1 MSGGGGGAATAGGGL
16 AIGPGG
22 RSAVAAPSRLAA
34 ARRGRFA
41 RALGANPFGLLGLVM
56 LGVVLVAT
64 LAPGLLTTDDPVK
77 LQLAD
82 KFLPPSRDHWFGTD
96 DVGRDV
102 FARVVYGARVTILST
117 LMVLVL
123 AAGVGTLAGSLAGF
137 YGGWA
142 DSVVMRVT
150 DMFLAFPALVLALAI
165 NAALGRGLTQAM
177 LAVAIS
183 WWPSYARLVR
193 GQVLATKEEEYVTAA
208 RVIGAP
214 VRSILGR
221 HILLNSFPPILVR
234 MTLDVG
240 FIALTTA
247 GLSFLGLGV
256 EPPTPEWGRMV
267 ADGRSYLLDQ
277 WWWTTFPGLALF
289 LVVVG
294 SNLVGDVVREALDPS
309 LAQR

>member
-1 MSGGGGGAATAGGGL
+1 
-16 AIGPGG
+16 
-22 RSAVAAPSRLAA
+22 
-34 ARRGRFA
+34 
-41 RALGANPFGLLGLVM
+41 
-56 LGVVLVAT
+56 
-64 LAPGLLTTDDPVK
+64 LLTQYDPVK
-77 LQLAD
+77 LNLQD
-82 KFLPPSRDHWFGTD
+82 KFLSPSVTHWFGTD

-102 FARVVYGARVTILST
+102 YTRVIFGARVTLSST

-123 AAGVGTLAGSLAGF
+123 AAGTGTIVGSLAGF
-137 YGGWA
+137 YGGWI
-142 DSVVMRVT
+142 DTVIMRVT
-150 DMFLAFPALVLALAI
+150 DMFLAFPALILALAI

-193 GQVLATKEEEYVTAA
+193 GQVLSTKQEEYVTAA
-208 RVIGAP
+208 RVMGSPVPALIGK
-214 VRSILGR
+214 

-234 MTLDVG
+234 MTLDIG

-267 ADGRSYLLDQ
+267 ADGRSFLLDQ

-289 LVVVG
+289 LLVVG
-294 SNLVGDVVREALDPS
+294 SNLTGDVVREALDPS
-309 LAQR
+309 LVNR

>member
-1 MSGGGGGAATAGGGL
+1 VESL
-16 AIGPGG
+16 R
-22 RSAVAAPSRLAA
+22 RSRSY
-34 ARRGRFA
+34 
-41 RALGANPFGLLGLVM
+41 RALQANPFGI
-56 LGVVLVAT
+56 LGVAMLAVVAIAALV
-64 LAPGLLTTDDPVK
+64 PGLLTHYDPVK
-77 LQLAD
+77 LLLQD
-82 KFLPPSRDHWFGTD
+82 KFLPPSAEHWFGTD
-96 DVGRDV
+96 DIGRDV
-102 FARVVYGARVTILST
+102 YTRVVYGARVTLLST

-123 AAGVGTLAGSLAGF
+123 AAGVGTFAGALAGF
-137 YGGWA
+137 YGGWI
-142 DSVVMRVT
+142 DTTVMRVT
-150 DMFLAFPALVLALAI
+150 DMFLAFPALILALAI

-193 GQVLATKEEEYVTAA
+193 GQVLSTKQEEYVTAA
-208 RVIGAP
+208 RVMGAP
-214 VRSILGR
+214 VPAVIGK

-234 MTLDVG
+234 MTLDIG

-289 LVVVG
+289 LLVVG
-294 SNLVGDVVREALDPS
+294 SNLTGDVVRESLDPS
-309 LAQR
+309 LVNR

>member
-1 MSGGGGGAATAGGGL
+1 
-16 AIGPGG
+16 
-22 RSAVAAPSRLAA
+22 V
-34 ARRGRFA
+34 
-41 RALGANPFGLLGLVM
+41 
-56 LGVVLVAT
+56 T
-64 LAPGLLTTDDPVK
+64 L
-77 LQLAD
+77 
-82 KFLPPSRDHWFGTD
+82 S
-96 DVGRDV
+96 
-102 FARVVYGARVTILST
+102 ST

-123 AAGVGTLAGSLAGF
+123 AAGVGTIVGALAGF
-137 YGGWA
+137 YGGWIDMA
-142 DSVVMRVT
+142 TMRVT
-150 DMFLAFPALVLALAI
+150 DMFLAFPALILALAI

-177 LAVAIS
+177 LAVAVS

-208 RVIGAP
+208 RVLGVPVPALIGK
-214 VRSILGR
+214 

-234 MTLDVG
+234 MTLDIG

-267 ADGRSYLLDQ
+267 ADGRSFLLDQ

-294 SNLVGDVVREALDPS
+294 SNLTGDVVREALDPS
-309 LAQR
+309 LVNR

>member
-1 MSGGGGGAATAGGGL
+1 MLSATTEQQESLNLPSTRQTSLRRNRFVRSLGSSP
-16 AIGPGG
+16 IG
-22 RSAVAAPSRLAA
+22 VV
-34 ARRGRFA
+34 
-41 RALGANPFGLLGLVM
+41 GLVM
-56 LGVVLVAT
+56 LLVVAIAAAV
-64 LAPGLLTTDDPVK
+64 PGLLTQYDPIK
-77 LQLAD
+77 LNLQD
-82 KFLPPSRDHWFGTD
+82 KFLPPSATHWFGTD

-102 FARVVYGARVTILST
+102 YTRVVFGARVTLLST

-123 AAGVGTLAGSLAGF
+123 AAGIGTIVGAFAGF
-137 YGGWA
+137 RGGWI
-142 DSVVMRVT
+142 DTLMMRVT
-150 DMFLAFPALVLALAI
+150 DMFLAFPALILALAI

-177 LAVAIS
+177 IAVAIS

-193 GQVLATKEEEYVTAA
+193 GQVLATKQEEYVTAA
-208 RVIGAP
+208 RVLGA
-214 VRSILGR
+214 SNWSLITR

-234 MTLDVG
+234 MTLDIG

-289 LVVVG
+289 LLVVG
-294 SNLVGDVVREALDPS
+294 SNLTGDVVRESLDPS
-309 LAQR
+309 LVNR

>member
-1 MSGGGGGAATAGGGL
+1 MLAATTTQQVS
-16 AIGPGG
+16 IGSPRTRAESLR
-22 RSAVAAPSRLAA
+22 RSRSY
-34 ARRGRFA
+34 
-41 RALGANPFGLLGLVM
+41 RALRASPLGI
-56 LGVVLVAT
+56 LGVAMLALVVIAA
-64 LAPGLLTTDDPVK
+64 LAPGLLTHYDPVK
-77 LQLAD
+77 LLLQD
-82 KFLPPSRDHWFGTD
+82 KFLPPSAEHWFGTD

-102 FARVVYGARVTILST
+102 YTRVVYGARVTLLST

-123 AAGVGTLAGSLAGF
+123 AASIGTVVGALAGF
-137 YGGWA
+137 YGGWL
-142 DSVVMRVT
+142 DSAVMRVT
-150 DMFLAFPALVLALAI
+150 DMFLAFPALILALAI

-193 GQVLATKEEEYVTAA
+193 GQVLSTKQEEYVTAA
-208 RVIGAP
+208 QVMGAP
-214 VRSILGR
+214 VPVVIGK

-234 MTLDVG
+234 MTLDIG

-267 ADGRSYLLDQ
+267 ADGRAYLLDQ

-289 LVVVG
+289 LLVVG
-294 SNLVGDVVREALDPS
+294 SNLTGDVVRESLDPS
-309 LAQR
+309 LVNR

>member
-1 MSGGGGGAATAGGGL
+1 MSTPGQL
-16 AIGPGG
+16 AVGPDA
-22 RSAVAAPSRLAA
+22 RTNAFQPSRLHN
-34 ARRGRFA
+34 ARQSRFF
-41 RALGANPFGLLGLVM
+41 RALKANPFGALGLLM
-56 LGVVLVAT
+56 LAIVVVAAV
-64 LAPGLLTTDDPVK
+64 APSLLTSDDPVK
-77 LQLAD
+77 LQLSD
-82 KFLPPSRDHWFGTD
+82 KFLPPSLDHWFGTD
-96 DVGRDV
+96 DVGRDL
-102 FARVVYGARVTILST
+102 FARVVYGARVTLLST
-117 LMVLVL
+117 LMVLVI
-123 AAGVGTLAGSLAGF
+123 ASGVGTIVGSLAGF
-137 YGGWA
+137 HGGWI
-142 DSVVMRVT
+142 DNVVMRVT

-177 LAVAIS
+177 IAVAIS

-193 GQVLATKEEEYVTAA
+193 GQVLGTKSEEYVTAA
-208 RVIGAP
+208 RVSGAP
-214 VRSILGR
+214 FRTVITR

-267 ADGRSYLLDQ
+267 ADGRSFLLDQ

-309 LAQR
+309 LVNR

>member
-1 MSGGGGGAATAGGGL
+1 VGQSVLAATTTQQVS
-16 AIGPGG
+16 IGSPRTRAESLR
-22 RSAVAAPSRLAA
+22 RSRSY
-34 ARRGRFA
+34 
-41 RALGANPFGLLGLVM
+41 RALRASPLGI
-56 LGVVLVAT
+56 LGVAMLALVVIAA
-64 LAPGLLTTDDPVK
+64 LAPGLLTQYDPVK
-77 LQLAD
+77 LLLQD
-82 KFLPPSRDHWFGTD
+82 KFLPPSAEHWFGTD

-102 FARVVYGARVTILST
+102 YTRVVYGARVTLLST

-123 AAGVGTLAGSLAGF
+123 AASIGTVVGALAGF
-137 YGGWA
+137 YGGWL
-142 DSVVMRVT
+142 DSAVMRVT
-150 DMFLAFPALVLALAI
+150 DMFLAFPALILALAI

-193 GQVLATKEEEYVTAA
+193 GQVLSTKQEEYVTAA
-208 RVIGAP
+208 QVMGTPVPVVIGK
-214 VRSILGR
+214 

-234 MTLDVG
+234 MTLDIG

-289 LVVVG
+289 LLVVG
-294 SNLVGDVVREALDPS
+294 SNLTGDVVRESLDPS
-309 LAQR
+309 LVNR

>member
-1 MSGGGGGAATAGGGL
+1 MLALVVTAA
-16 AIGPGG
+16 
-22 RSAVAAPSRLAA
+22 
-34 ARRGRFA
+34 
-41 RALGANPFGLLGLVM
+41 
-56 LGVVLVAT
+56 
-64 LAPGLLTTDDPVK
+64 LAPGLLTHYDPVK
-77 LQLAD
+77 LLLQD
-82 KFLPPSRDHWFGTD
+82 KFLPPSAEHWFGTD

-102 FARVVYGARVTILST
+102 YTRVVYGARVTLLST

-123 AAGVGTLAGSLAGF
+123 AASIGTVVGALAGF
-137 YGGWA
+137 YGGWL
-142 DSVVMRVT
+142 DSAVMRVT
-150 DMFLAFPALVLALAI
+150 DMFLAFPALILALAI

-193 GQVLATKEEEYVTAA
+193 GQVLSTKQEEYVTAA
-208 RVIGAP
+208 QVMGAPAPVVIGK
-214 VRSILGR
+214 

-234 MTLDVG
+234 MTLDIG

-267 ADGRSYLLDQ
+267 ADGRAYLLDQ

-289 LVVVG
+289 LLVVG
-294 SNLVGDVVREALDPS
+294 SNLTGDVVRESLDPS
-309 LAQR
+309 LVNR

>member
-1 MSGGGGGAATAGGGL
+1 MLTATTEQRSLYLSSSRLEALRRSRFLRTLRSSPFGGAGL
-16 AIGPGG
+16 LMLLI
-22 RSAVAAPSRLAA
+22 VAAAATVPELLAHYD
-34 ARRGRFA
+34 
-41 RALGANPFGLLGLVM
+41 PIKLL
-56 LGVVLVAT
+56 
-64 LAPGLLTTDDPVK
+64 
-77 LQLAD
+77 LQD
-82 KFLPPSRDHWFGTD
+82 KFLPPSAEHWFGTD

-102 FARVVYGARVTILST
+102 YTRVIFGARVTLLST

-123 AAGVGTLAGSLAGF
+123 AAGVGTIVGAIAGF
-137 YGGWA
+137 NGGWA
-142 DSVVMRVT
+142 DTMVMRVT
-150 DMFLAFPALVLALAI
+150 DMFLAFPSLILALAI

-177 LAVAIS
+177 IAVAIS

-193 GQVLATKEEEYVTAA
+193 GQVLATKQEEYVTAA
-208 RVIGAP
+208 RVMGASP
-214 VRSILGR
+214 WSLISR

-267 ADGRSYLLDQ
+267 ADGRSFLLDQ

-289 LVVVG
+289 LLVVG
-294 SNLVGDVVREALDPS
+294 SNLTGDLVRESLDPS
-309 LAQR
+309 LVNR

>member
-1 MSGGGGGAATAGGGL
+1 MLAVTTEQQSSLNLSTSRLKALRRSRFLRTLRASPFGVAGL
-16 AIGPGG
+16 LMLLIV
-22 RSAVAAPSRLAA
+22 AVAAAVPE
-34 ARRGRFA
+34 
-41 RALGANPFGLLGLVM
+41 
-56 LGVVLVAT
+56 
-64 LAPGLLTTDDPVK
+64 LLTHYDPISLR
-77 LQLAD
+77 LQD
-82 KFLPPSRDHWFGTD
+82 KFLPPSATHWFGTD

-102 FARVVYGARVTILST
+102 YTRVIFGARVTLLST

-123 AAGVGTLAGSLAGF
+123 AAGVGTVAGAVAGF
-137 YGGWA
+137 NGGWA
-142 DSVVMRVT
+142 DTAVMRVT
-150 DMFLAFPALVLALAI
+150 DMFLAFPSLILALAI

-177 LAVAIS
+177 IAVAIS

-193 GQVLATKEEEYVTAA
+193 GQVLATKQEEYVTAA
-208 RVIGAP
+208 RVMGASP
-214 VRSILGR
+214 WSLISR

-289 LVVVG
+289 LLVVG
-294 SNLVGDVVREALDPS
+294 SNLTGDVVRESLDPS
-309 LAQR
+309 LVNR

>member
-1 MSGGGGGAATAGGGL
+1 MASVR
-16 AIGPGG
+16 
-22 RSAVAAPSRLAA
+22 RS
-34 ARRGRFA
+34 RGY
-41 RALGANPFGLLGLVM
+41 RALRANPFGV
-56 LGVVLVAT
+56 LGVVMLAVVFIAALV
-64 LAPGLLTTDDPVK
+64 PGLLTMHDPIK
-77 LQLAD
+77 LNLQD
-82 KFLPPSRDHWFGTD
+82 KFLPPSPTHWFGTD

-102 FARVVYGARVTILST
+102 YTRVIYGARVTLSST
-117 LMVLVL
+117 LMVLAL
-123 AAGVGTLAGSLAGF
+123 AAGIGTLVGALAGY
-137 YGGWA
+137 YGGWVDTA
-142 DSVVMRVT
+142 MMRVT
-150 DMFLAFPALVLALAI
+150 DMFLAFPALILALAI

-193 GQVLATKEEEYVTAA
+193 GQVLATKQEEYVTAA
-208 RVIGAP
+208 RVMGAP
-214 VRSILGR
+214 VPSLIGK

-234 MTLDVG
+234 MTLDIG

-294 SNLVGDVVREALDPS
+294 SNLTGDVVREALDPS
-309 LAQR
+309 LVNR

>member
-1 MSGGGGGAATAGGGL
+1 VGQSVLAATTTQQVS
-16 AIGPGG
+16 IGSPRTRAESLR
-22 RSAVAAPSRLAA
+22 RSRSY
-34 ARRGRFA
+34 
-41 RALGANPFGLLGLVM
+41 RALRASPLGI
-56 LGVVLVAT
+56 LGVAMLALVVIAA
-64 LAPGLLTTDDPVK
+64 LAPGLLTHYDPVK
-77 LQLAD
+77 LLLQD
-82 KFLPPSRDHWFGTD
+82 KFLPPSAEHWFGTD

-102 FARVVYGARVTILST
+102 YTRVVYGARVTLLST

-123 AAGVGTLAGSLAGF
+123 AASIGTVVGALAGF
-137 YGGWA
+137 YGGWL
-142 DSVVMRVT
+142 DSAVMRVT
-150 DMFLAFPALVLALAI
+150 DMFLAFPALILALAI

-193 GQVLATKEEEYVTAA
+193 GQVLSTKQEEYVTAA
-208 RVIGAP
+208 QVMGAPAPVVIGK
-214 VRSILGR
+214 

-234 MTLDVG
+234 MTLDIG

-267 ADGRSYLLDQ
+267 ADGRAYLLDQ

-289 LVVVG
+289 LLVVG
-294 SNLVGDVVREALDPS
+294 SNLTGDVVREALDPS
-309 LAQR
+309 LVNR

>member
-1 MSGGGGGAATAGGGL
+1 MLALVVIAA
-16 AIGPGG
+16 
-22 RSAVAAPSRLAA
+22 
-34 ARRGRFA
+34 
-41 RALGANPFGLLGLVM
+41 
-56 LGVVLVAT
+56 
-64 LAPGLLTTDDPVK
+64 LAPGLLTHYDPVK
-77 LQLAD
+77 LLLQD
-82 KFLPPSRDHWFGTD
+82 KFLPPSAEHWFGTD

-102 FARVVYGARVTILST
+102 YTRVVYGARVTLLST

-123 AAGVGTLAGSLAGF
+123 AASIGTVVGALAGF
-137 YGGWA
+137 YGGWL
-142 DSVVMRVT
+142 DSAVMRVT
-150 DMFLAFPALVLALAI
+150 DMFLAFPALILALAI

-193 GQVLATKEEEYVTAA
+193 GQVLSTKQEEYVTAA
-208 RVIGAP
+208 QVMGAPAPMVIGK
-214 VRSILGR
+214 

-234 MTLDVG
+234 MTLDIG

-267 ADGRSYLLDQ
+267 ADGRAYLLDQ

-289 LVVVG
+289 LLVVG
-294 SNLVGDVVREALDPS
+294 SNLTGDVVRESLDPS
-309 LAQR
+309 LVNR

>member
-1 MSGGGGGAATAGGGL
+1 MLALVVIAA
-16 AIGPGG
+16 
-22 RSAVAAPSRLAA
+22 
-34 ARRGRFA
+34 
-41 RALGANPFGLLGLVM
+41 
-56 LGVVLVAT
+56 
-64 LAPGLLTTDDPVK
+64 LAPGLLTHYDPVK
-77 LQLAD
+77 LLLQD
-82 KFLPPSRDHWFGTD
+82 KFLPPSAEHWFGTD

-102 FARVVYGARVTILST
+102 YTRVVYGARVTLLST

-123 AAGVGTLAGSLAGF
+123 AASIGTVVGALAGF
-137 YGGWA
+137 YGGWL
-142 DSVVMRVT
+142 DSAVMRVT
-150 DMFLAFPALVLALAI
+150 DMFLAFPALILALAI

-193 GQVLATKEEEYVTAA
+193 GQVLSTKQEEYVTAA
-208 RVIGAP
+208 QVMGAPAPVVIGK
-214 VRSILGR
+214 

-234 MTLDVG
+234 MTLDIG

-267 ADGRSYLLDQ
+267 ADGRAYLLDQ

-289 LVVVG
+289 LLVVG
-294 SNLVGDVVREALDPS
+294 SNLTGDVVRESLDPS
-309 LAQR
+309 LVNR

>member
-1 MSGGGGGAATAGGGL
+1 VGNFL
-16 AIGPGG
+16 
-22 RSAVAAPSRLAA
+22 VAASTAQQVSIGTPRTRVESLRRSRSY
-34 ARRGRFA
+34 
-41 RALGANPFGLLGLVM
+41 RALRANPFGI
-56 LGVVLVAT
+56 LGVAMLTVVVIAALV
-64 LAPGLLTTDDPVK
+64 PGLLTHYDPVK
-77 LQLAD
+77 LLLQN
-82 KFLPPSRDHWFGTD
+82 KFLPPSTEHWFGTD

-102 FARVVYGARVTILST
+102 YTRVVYGARVTLLST

-123 AAGVGTLAGSLAGF
+123 AAGIGTVAGALAGF
-137 YGGWA
+137 YGGWIDTA
-142 DSVVMRVT
+142 VMRVT
-150 DMFLAFPALVLALAI
+150 DMFLAFPALILALAI

-193 GQVLATKEEEYVTAA
+193 GQVLSTKQEEYVTAA
-208 RVIGAP
+208 RVMGAP
-214 VRSILGR
+214 VPAVIGK

-234 MTLDVG
+234 MTLDIG

-289 LVVVG
+289 LLVVG
-294 SNLVGDVVREALDPS
+294 SNLTGDVVRESLDPS
-309 LAQR
+309 LVNR

>member
-1 MSGGGGGAATAGGGL
+1 MEPSASAAATMHPMR
-16 AIGPGG
+16 I
-22 RSAVAAPSRLAA
+22 AAPHKRRETVRRSRLW
-34 ARRGRFA
+34 
-41 RALGANPFGLLGLVM
+41 RALRANLFGVAGVVM
-56 LGVVLVAT
+56 LAVVILAALV
-64 LAPGLLTTDDPVK
+64 PGLLTQYDPVK
-77 LQLAD
+77 LNLQD
-82 KFLPPSRDHWFGTD
+82 KFLPPSATHWFGTD

-102 FARVVYGARVTILST
+102 YTRVVYGARVTLSST

-123 AAGVGTLAGSLAGF
+123 AAGIGTIVGALAGF
-137 YGGWA
+137 YGGWIDMA
-142 DSVVMRVT
+142 TMRVT
-150 DMFLAFPALVLALAI
+150 DMFLAFPALILALAI

-177 LAVAIS
+177 LAVAVS

-208 RVIGAP
+208 RVLGVPVPALIGK
-214 VRSILGR
+214 

-234 MTLDVG
+234 MTLDIG

-289 LVVVG
+289 LLVVG
-294 SNLVGDVVREALDPS
+294 SNLTGDVVREALDPS
-309 LAQR
+309 LVNR

>member
-1 MSGGGGGAATAGGGL
+1 VGQSVLAATTTQQVS
-16 AIGPGG
+16 IGSPRTRAESLR
-22 RSAVAAPSRLAA
+22 RSRSY
-34 ARRGRFA
+34 
-41 RALGANPFGLLGLVM
+41 RALRASPLGI
-56 LGVVLVAT
+56 LGVAMLAVVVIAA
-64 LAPGLLTTDDPVK
+64 LAPGLLTHYDPVK
-77 LQLAD
+77 LLLQD
-82 KFLPPSRDHWFGTD
+82 KFLPPSTEHWFGTD

-102 FARVVYGARVTILST
+102 YTRVVYGARVTLLST

-123 AAGVGTLAGSLAGF
+123 AASIGTVVGALAGF
-137 YGGWA
+137 YGGWL
-142 DSVVMRVT
+142 DSAVMRVT
-150 DMFLAFPALVLALAI
+150 DMFLAFPALILALAI

-193 GQVLATKEEEYVTAA
+193 GQVLSTKQEEYVTAA
-208 RVIGAP
+208 QVMGAPAPVVIGK
-214 VRSILGR
+214 

-234 MTLDVG
+234 MTLDIG

-267 ADGRSYLLDQ
+267 ADGRAYLLDQ

-289 LVVVG
+289 LLVVG
-294 SNLVGDVVREALDPS
+294 SNLTGDVVRESLDPS
-309 LAQR
+309 LVNR

>member
-1 MSGGGGGAATAGGGL
+1 MLAVVVIAA
-16 AIGPGG
+16 
-22 RSAVAAPSRLAA
+22 
-34 ARRGRFA
+34 
-41 RALGANPFGLLGLVM
+41 
-56 LGVVLVAT
+56 
-64 LAPGLLTTDDPVK
+64 LAPGLLTHYDPVK
-77 LQLAD
+77 LLLQD
-82 KFLPPSRDHWFGTD
+82 KFLPPSAEHWFGTD

-102 FARVVYGARVTILST
+102 YTRVVYGARVTLLST

-123 AAGVGTLAGSLAGF
+123 AASIGTVVGALAGF
-137 YGGWA
+137 YGGWL
-142 DSVVMRVT
+142 DSAVMRVT
-150 DMFLAFPALVLALAI
+150 DMFLAFPALILALAI

-193 GQVLATKEEEYVTAA
+193 GQVLSTKQEEYVTAA
-208 RVIGAP
+208 QVMGAPAPVVIGK
-214 VRSILGR
+214 

-234 MTLDVG
+234 MTLDIG

-267 ADGRSYLLDQ
+267 ADGRAYLLDQ

-289 LVVVG
+289 LLVVG
-294 SNLVGDVVREALDPS
+294 SNLTGDVVRESLDPS
-309 LAQR
+309 LVNR

>member
-1 MSGGGGGAATAGGGL
+1 MLAVVVIAA
-16 AIGPGG
+16 
-22 RSAVAAPSRLAA
+22 
-34 ARRGRFA
+34 
-41 RALGANPFGLLGLVM
+41 LV
-56 LGVVLVAT
+56 
-64 LAPGLLTTDDPVK
+64 PGLLTQYDPVK
-77 LQLAD
+77 LLLQD
-82 KFLPPSRDHWFGTD
+82 KFLPPSPDHWFGTD

-102 FARVVYGARVTILST
+102 YTRVVYGARVTLLST

-123 AAGVGTLAGSLAGF
+123 AAGIGTIAGALAGF
-137 YGGWA
+137 YGGWI
-142 DSVVMRVT
+142 DTTVMRIT
-150 DMFLAFPALVLALAI
+150 DMFLAFPALILALAI

-193 GQVLATKEEEYVTAA
+193 GQVLSTKQEEYVTAA
-208 RVIGAP
+208 QVMGAP
-214 VRSILGR
+214 VPVVIGK

-234 MTLDVG
+234 MTLDIG

-267 ADGRSYLLDQ
+267 ADGRSFLLDQ

-289 LVVVG
+289 LLVVG
-294 SNLVGDVVREALDPS
+294 SNLTGDVIRESLDPS
-309 LAQR
+309 LVNR

>member
-1 MSGGGGGAATAGGGL
+1 MLAVVVIAA
-16 AIGPGG
+16 
-22 RSAVAAPSRLAA
+22 
-34 ARRGRFA
+34 
-41 RALGANPFGLLGLVM
+41 
-56 LGVVLVAT
+56 
-64 LAPGLLTTDDPVK
+64 LAPGLLTHYDPVK
-77 LQLAD
+77 LLLQD
-82 KFLPPSRDHWFGTD
+82 KFLPPSAEHWFGTD

-102 FARVVYGARVTILST
+102 YTRVVYGARVTLLST

-123 AAGVGTLAGSLAGF
+123 AASIGTVVGALAGF
-137 YGGWA
+137 YGGWL
-142 DSVVMRVT
+142 DSAVMRVT
-150 DMFLAFPALVLALAI
+150 DMFLAFPALILALAI

-193 GQVLATKEEEYVTAA
+193 GQVLSTKQEEYVTAA
-208 RVIGAP
+208 QVMGAPAQVVIGK
-214 VRSILGR
+214 

-234 MTLDVG
+234 MTLDIG

-267 ADGRSYLLDQ
+267 ADGRAYLLDQ

-289 LVVVG
+289 LLVVG
-294 SNLVGDVVREALDPS
+294 SNLTGDVVRESLDPS
-309 LAQR
+309 LVNR

>member
-1 MSGGGGGAATAGGGL
+1 MATVTADGMRL
-16 AIGPGG
+16 DAPRTRAESLR
-22 RSAVAAPSRLAA
+22 RSRSW
-34 ARRGRFA
+34 
-41 RALGANPFGLLGLVM
+41 RALRANPFGIAGVIM
-56 LGVVLVAT
+56 LAIVF
-64 LAPGLLTTDDPVK
+64 LAALFPELLTHYDPVK
-77 LQLAD
+77 LQLKD
-82 KFLPPSRDHWFGTD
+82 KFLPPSTQHWFGTD

-102 FARVVYGARVTILST
+102 YTRVVFGARVTLLST

-123 AAGVGTLAGSLAGF
+123 AAGVGTIVGALAGF
-137 YGGWA
+137 HGGWIDTA
-142 DSVVMRVT
+142 TMRVT
-150 DMFLAFPALVLALAI
+150 DMFLAFPPLILALAI

-193 GQVLATKEEEYVTAA
+193 GQVLATKQEEFVTAA
-208 RVIGAP
+208 RVMGSPTPTLIGK
-214 VRSILGR
+214 
-221 HILLNSFPPILVR
+221 HILLNAFPPILVR
-234 MTLDVG
+234 MTLDIG

-289 LVVVG
+289 LLVVG
-294 SNLVGDVVREALDPS
+294 SNLTGDVVRESLDPS
-309 LAQR
+309 LVNR

>member
-1 MSGGGGGAATAGGGL
+1 VGQSVLAATTTQQVS
-16 AIGPGG
+16 IGSPRTRAESLR
-22 RSAVAAPSRLAA
+22 RSRSY
-34 ARRGRFA
+34 
-41 RALGANPFGLLGLVM
+41 RALRASPLGI
-56 LGVVLVAT
+56 LGVAMLALVVIAA
-64 LAPGLLTTDDPVK
+64 LAPGLLTHYDPVK
-77 LQLAD
+77 LLLQD
-82 KFLPPSRDHWFGTD
+82 KFLPPSAEHWFGTD

-102 FARVVYGARVTILST
+102 YTRVVYGARVTLLST

-123 AAGVGTLAGSLAGF
+123 AASIGTVVGALAGF
-137 YGGWA
+137 YGGWL
-142 DSVVMRVT
+142 DSAVMRVT
-150 DMFLAFPALVLALAI
+150 DMFLAFPALILALAI

-193 GQVLATKEEEYVTAA
+193 GQVLSTKQEEYVTAA
-208 RVIGAP
+208 QVMGAP
-214 VRSILGR
+214 VPVVIGK

-234 MTLDVG
+234 MTLDIG

-289 LVVVG
+289 LLVVG
-294 SNLVGDVVREALDPS
+294 SNLTGDVVRESLDPS
-309 LAQR
+309 LVNR